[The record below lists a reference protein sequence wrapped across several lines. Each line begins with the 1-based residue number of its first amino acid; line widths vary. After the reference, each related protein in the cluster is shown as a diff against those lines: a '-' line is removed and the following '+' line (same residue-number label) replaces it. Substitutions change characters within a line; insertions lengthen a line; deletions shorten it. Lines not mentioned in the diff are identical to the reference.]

1 MMKRVGF
8 IFEKIIDK
16 DNILWAIDNS
26 ARGKRKRKNVQR
38 VLENAEKCAEEIQE
52 MLSKKTYQPAEYFEE
67 VIWDVSNKKERVIYK
82 PKYYPD
88 QVIHWCLIQQI
99 EFILRRGMYYYSCAS
114 IPGKGIHFAL
124 KAVKKWLKNDRKHTK
139 YCVQMDIRKFY
150 PSIDQEILK
159 GLFRKKIKDQDTL
172 WLIDRIVDSHAP
184 GLPIG
189 NYTSQW
195 FSNFYL
201 GGFDHYVKSLG
212 VKYYVRYMDDLCLFG
227 NNKKKLHG
235 IRRRI
240 EEYLNEVLHLKVKDN
255 WQLYRVDVRGVDFVG
270 YRIFR
275 DYCLLRNRTAL
286 RIARRMRRIAVKEN
300 MSYQDATSIMSYL
313 GWLKHS
319 NTYNFTQK
327 HILSRWKME
336 GIKEVIRRGC

>member
-1 MMKRVGF
+1 MKRVGF
-8 IFEKIIDK
+8 IFERIVDK
-16 DNILWAIDNS
+16 DNILRAIDNS
-26 ARGKRKRKNVQR
+26 SRGKKKRRNVRR
-38 VLENAEKCAEEIQE
+38 VLDNADKCAAEIQE
-52 MLSKKTYQPAEYFEE
+52 MLMGKTYQPAKYWEE
-67 VIWDVSNKKERVIYK
+67 KIWDGANKKERVIYK

-124 KAVKKWLKNDRKHTK
+124 KAVKKWLKKDRKHTK
-139 YCVQMDIRKFY
+139 YCLQMDIRKFY
-150 PSIDQEILK
+150 PSIDREILK
-159 GLFRKKIKDQDTL
+159 ELFRKKIKDQDTL
-172 WLIDRIVDSHAP
+172 WLIDTIIDSHEP

-201 GGFDHYVKSLG
+201 EGFDHYVKSLG
-212 VKYYVRYMDDLCLFG
+212 VKYYVRYMDDFCLFG

-235 IRRRI
+235 VREKIMN
-240 EEYLNEVLHLKVKDN
+240 YLSEVLHLKVKDN

-270 YRIFR
+270 YRTFR
-275 DYCLLRNRTAL
+275 DYCLLRNTTAL
-286 RIARRMRRIAVKEN
+286 RIGRRMRKIKGKAV
-300 MSYQDATSIMSYL
+300 MSYHDAAAIMSYL
-313 GWLKHS
+313 GWLKHG

-327 HILSRWKME
+327 HILSWVEIE
-336 GIKEVIRRGC
+336 GVKEVIRRGC